1 VVGTDRRRCRSGL
14 EAVKARL
21 QHELLDGQTYW
32 FSESKP
38 SEKFDSPTAFLL
50 SVYDEYISGYKDHSA
65 IVDAKHGAK
74 LIAMGN
80 ALNYVVV
87 VGGQIVGT
95 WKRTLSKDAVL
106 IEANLFRP
114 LTQPE
119 KRAVA
124 SAADLYGRFV
134 GLPVKLRDS
143 GA

>member
-1 VVGTDRRRCRSGL
+1 L
-14 EAVKARL
+14 
-21 QHELLDGQTYW
+21 
-32 FSESKP
+32 P
-38 SEKFDSPTAFLL
+38 
-50 SVYDEYISGYKDHSA
+50 VYDEYISGYKDHSA
-65 IVDAKHGAK
+65 IVDEKHGAK

-80 ALNYVVV
+80 ALKYVVV
-87 VGGQIVGT
+87 VGGQVVGT
-95 WKRTLSKDAVL
+95 WKRTSGKDAVV

-134 GLPVKLRDS
+134 GLPVKLRNF